1 MIHRYYLPRC
11 DRTSPM
17 PCAPEGSSELP
28 FIYKKNSINYILMFT
43 VRKSKWND
51 NQISHLGVPK
61 FLTFKTRLWAKP
73 FLWNW
78 GFICT
83 RKEKHHFHINSFA
96 RNLALKLRLGAAWK
110 LCSRKFDK
118 NSWQDF
124 SLNRPEAINCK
135 FRVMSIYQL
144 FLDLEW
150 DISSHERFVWAKYRS
165 KSAFCPFTI

>member
-1 MIHRYYLPRC
+1 MGH
-11 DRTSPM
+11 
-17 PCAPEGSSELP
+17 
-28 FIYKKNSINYILMFT
+28 F
-43 VRKSKWND
+43 
-51 NQISHLGVPK
+51 GVPK

-165 KSAFCPFTI
+165 KSAFCPFTIQFFRNLRISAAPLKQNNIYLVEHLRCWIFQEACQQIKPSPMRHT

>member
-1 MIHRYYLPRC
+1 MIHRYYLLRC

-28 FIYKKNSINYILMFT
+28 FIYKKKSINYILMFT
-43 VRKSKWND
+43 VRKSKWKD
-51 NQISHLGVPK
+51 NQMGHLGVPK

-96 RNLALKLRLGAAWK
+96 RSLALKLRLGAAWK

-118 NSWQDF
+118 RLFTKPSGSDKLQISCNVNILAFSW
-124 SLNRPEAINCK
+124 S
-135 FRVMSIYQL
+135 RVRHFVTWKIRLS
-144 FLDLEW
+144 E
-150 DISSHERFVWAKYRS
+150 ISF
-165 KSAFCPFTI
+165 